1 MRWQGRWQVHRKWVI
16 ADRLSPEVKL
26 SAPEAQQSFSELIER
41 VSTSHERFIVEKDG
55 QPVMAMLSMQEYVA
69 LMQEAEAHQHE
80 KAEAEKAANRRWLY
94 EAARAA
100 GAEYER
106 FGISEEQALEML
118 DEVRAEL
125 YREHYGDN
133 K

>member
-1 MRWQGRWQVHRKWVI
+1 M

-80 KAEAEKAANRRWLY
+80 KAEAEKADRVRRFR
-94 EAARAA
+94 EFARAA

-106 FGISEEQALEML
+106 LGISEEQALEML
-118 DEVRAEL
+118 EESKAEV
-125 YREHYGDN
+125 YREQYLGQE
-133 K
+133 